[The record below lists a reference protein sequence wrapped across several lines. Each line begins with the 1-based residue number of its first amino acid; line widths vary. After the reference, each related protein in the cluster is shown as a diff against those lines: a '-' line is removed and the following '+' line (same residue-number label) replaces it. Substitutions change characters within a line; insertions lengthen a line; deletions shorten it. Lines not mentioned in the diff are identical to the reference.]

1 MEQYGGER
9 AVVLQPNS
17 YGSQTN
23 SYFSQPSSGSRVA
36 SPLLHPEFQ
45 ETFLLRQSGG
55 SPSLSYPQQQP
66 VMFVQQ
72 QPVMYQPMITT
83 TRRLCGIGCVI
94 ERNSENQ
101 CVVAKVL
108 SGGASDGL
116 VFVGDIIDEVDNVP
130 TDRIPVAETPQRF
143 MGEVGSFVNLGVV
156 SRSTGRRVVTIQRR
170 SINALNSSY
179 PSSPSS
185 PSPSYAQQQP
195 VMYVQQ
201 HPVMFVQQQPMVT
214 TTRRVCGI
222 GCVIERN
229 RENQC
234 VVAKVLPGGA
244 SDGLVFVGDIIDEVD
259 NVPTDRIPVA
269 ETPQRFMGEVGSFVN
284 LGVVSR
290 STGRRVVTIQ
300 RRSINALNSSYPTS
314 AYRSTVRSTSPY
326 SVRSASPSARSV
338 LRQSSYNTPTRP
350 EPAPACTVS

>member
-1 MEQYGGER
+1 MY
-9 AVVLQPNS
+9 
-17 YGSQTN
+17 
-23 SYFSQPSSGSRVA
+23 
-36 SPLLHPEFQ
+36 
-45 ETFLLRQSGG
+45 
-55 SPSLSYPQQQP
+55 
-66 VMFVQQ
+66 VQQ
-72 QPVMYQPMITT
+72 QPMVTT

-94 ERNSENQ
+94 ERNKENK

-108 SGGASDGL
+108 PGGASDGH

-130 TDRIPVAETPQRF
+130 TDRIPVAETPQRL

-170 SINALNSSY
+170 SMDALNSSY
-179 PSSPSS
+179 PSSPRL
-185 PSPSYAQQQP
+185 SYPQQQP
-195 VMYVQQ
+195 VMFVQQ
-201 HPVMFVQQQPMVT
+201 PPVMYVQQQPMVT
-214 TTRRVCGI
+214 TTRRLCGI

-229 RENQC
+229 KENQC

-300 RRSINALNSSYPTS
+300 RRSNALNSSYPTS

-338 LRQSSYNTPTRP
+338 LRQSPYNSPSRP

>member
-23 SYFSQPSSGSRVA
+23 SYVSQPSSGSRVA
-36 SPLLHPEFQ
+36 SPLLHPQEFQ
-45 ETFLLRQSGG
+45 ETFLLRQSVRSP
-55 SPSLSYPQQQP
+55 SPSLAYPQQQP

-72 QPVMYQPMITT
+72 PPVMYVQQQPMVTT

-94 ERNSENQ
+94 ERNRENK

-108 SGGASDGL
+108 PGGASDGH

-170 SINALNSSY
+170 S
-179 PSSPSS
+179 
-185 PSPSYAQQQP
+185 
-195 VMYVQQ
+195 
-201 HPVMFVQQQPMVT
+201 
-214 TTRRVCGI
+214 
-222 GCVIERN
+222 
-229 RENQC
+229 
-234 VVAKVLPGGA
+234 
-244 SDGLVFVGDIIDEVD
+244 
-259 NVPTDRIPVA
+259 
-269 ETPQRFMGEVGSFVN
+269 
-284 LGVVSR
+284 
-290 STGRRVVTIQ
+290 
-300 RRSINALNSSYPTS
+300 NALNSSYPTS

-338 LRQSSYNTPTRP
+338 LRQSSYNAPRP

>member
-36 SPLLHPEFQ
+36 SPLLHTQEFQ

-55 SPSLSYPQQQP
+55 SPSLAYPQQQP

-72 QPVMYQPMITT
+72 QPVIYQPMITT
-83 TRRLCGIGCVI
+83 TRRL
-94 ERNSENQ
+94 
-101 CVVAKVL
+101 
-108 SGGASDGL
+108 
-116 VFVGDIIDEVDNVP
+116 
-130 TDRIPVAETPQRF
+130 
-143 MGEVGSFVNLGVV
+143 
-156 SRSTGRRVVTIQRR
+156 
-170 SINALNSSY
+170 
-179 PSSPSS
+179 
-185 PSPSYAQQQP
+185 
-195 VMYVQQ
+195 
-201 HPVMFVQQQPMVT
+201 
-214 TTRRVCGI
+214 CGI

-300 RRSINALNSSYPTS
+300 RRSINALNSSSPTS

-338 LRQSSYNTPTRP
+338 LRQSSYNSPSRP